1 MIRFKRENKGC
12 HHNWNHLILVTKSGF
27 MLIAEHYQT
36 PDNTPKCFIVDNNS
50 IAADKPKQSAAVP
63 TPHRP
68 TTDEYIIALNVLRY
82 LNDFNK
88 EQYAKTTIMKEYY
101 RSDIESMDKAIKNI
115 GVAIS
120 VG

>member
-1 MIRFKRENKGC
+1 
-12 HHNWNHLILVTKSGF
+12 

-36 PDNTPKCFIVDNNS
+36 PDNTPKCFIVNNNS
-50 IAADKPKQSAAVP
+50 VAADKPKQSAAVP
-63 TPHRP
+63 TSHRP

-88 EQYAKTTIMKEYY
+88 EQYAKTTTMKEYY